1 MKGVNFK
8 VGFSFDTQFSMKVHK
23 ELIWLQVLENLS
35 LMTRN
40 KIKNLLV
47 INMGST
53 LTRVKIFSDEYFAT
67 LGYLV

>member
-40 KIKNLLV
+40 KIKN
-47 INMGST
+47 
-53 LTRVKIFSDEYFAT
+53 
-67 LGYLV
+67 